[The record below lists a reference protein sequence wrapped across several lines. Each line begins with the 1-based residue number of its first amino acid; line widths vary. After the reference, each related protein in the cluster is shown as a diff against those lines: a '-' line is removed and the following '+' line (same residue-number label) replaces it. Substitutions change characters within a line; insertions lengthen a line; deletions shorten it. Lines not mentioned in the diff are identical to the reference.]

1 MTLTNAQPMS
11 FGNFFEYFFRYW
23 ELVRRR
29 GRDLN
34 DLEVSVMTGMIYA
47 HLKNDWLKNEWYLRE
62 LDFFAGE

>member
-1 MTLTNAQPMS
+1 MTFTNAESMR
-11 FGNFFEYFFRYW
+11 FRKLFEYLFQYW
-23 ELVRRR
+23 EFVRRR

-47 HLKNDWLKNEWYLRE
+47 YLKNNWLKNEWDLRE

>member
-11 FGNFFEYFFRYW
+11 FGKIFEYLFRYW

-47 HLKNDWLKNEWYLRE
+47 MLI
-62 LDFFAGE
+62 